1 MQKKELKF
9 TPHKVHFWGCY
20 WKSLDCQKLTTYN
33 FEFGEAGLLEW
44 EMFSLSSL
52 NQPFDKK
59 TIWRPSM
66 KVVTEQK

>member
-9 TPHKVHFWGCY
+9 ALNTLR
-20 WKSLDCQKLTTYN
+20 LDCQKLTTYN
-33 FEFGEAGLLEW
+33 FEFAEAGLLEW
-44 EMFSLSSL
+44 EMFSVSSL

-66 KVVTEQK
+66 KVVTEEK

>member
-9 TPHKVHFWGCY
+9 ALNTLR
-20 WKSLDCQKLTTYN
+20 LDCKNLTTYN
-33 FEFGEAGLLEW
+33 FEFAEAGLLEW